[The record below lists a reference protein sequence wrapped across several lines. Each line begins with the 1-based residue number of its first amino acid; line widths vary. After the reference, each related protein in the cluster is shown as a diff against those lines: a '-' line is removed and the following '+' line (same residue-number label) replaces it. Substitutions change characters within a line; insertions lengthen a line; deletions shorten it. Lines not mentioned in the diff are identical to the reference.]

1 MNVRKSDNSTEE
13 FSVDKVKRGVCEAY
27 GSVGEECPE
36 ALIDSLS
43 KNLYI
48 YENIQT
54 SEIRRQVE
62 ECLMS
67 INKKVAKAYIAKN
80 EERDANGKILK
91 NKNDFIT
98 NYINASNASTG
109 SKFDPNANVTNKNIA
124 TLNAEIPKQ
133 GNIQFN
139 RYNTSNKIA
148 KLYSKKLAQQY
159 IKDLNSHIIYKNDE
173 SSFGINS
180 PYTYSAKEVI
190 EVKYND
196 RHLLLPF
203 DLLWDVVDEDEV
215 LVNESECVFQKYP
228 QELFVKDFGNKFTK
242 VTVITKKKRFRDLVR
257 VKTAFGEDV
266 IVTDNHPMIVDINDV
281 NNTVEAI
288 SSLGKIQYKI
298 NDVLEFDGVR
308 EIDLSHGP
316 DIQEYTQEYCVSY
329 NKNVFKRTLQIDEEF
344 GYFVGFF
351 VGDGHYNI
359 GKSNG
364 SICFT
369 QKDRNTLIY
378 LNNILFKKLGIVGTI
393 RYKRDK
399 TNCFILSIN
408 SDVLWWILSTVFQIK
423 DKAQN
428 KTLPYNILE
437 YNEEF
442 AKGILAGLIDSDGT
456 INDCQLCIRLA
467 SRSGIVQATALL
479 RHFNYGVGN
488 IIQNLPFSNN
498 ENHFNTNYTL
508 WGVNASVRNDST
520 KLTLSNKLSRVRICE
535 SGLKYAKD
543 GEVNITKVSVIQK
556 EDSFLECNDFIYDIT
571 TDTRTFAC
579 NNLLVHNCVAI
590 QSYPFLVDGLKGL
603 GGLST
608 APKNIDSFC
617 GMFVNLVFAVSSQFA
632 GAVAIAGTFNMFD
645 YYARKEWGD
654 DYYLND
660 DKPARIKYGKD
671 KEEPIS
677 ISKQIEQYFQQ
688 IVYSINQPAAARG
701 FQSA

>member
-1 MNVRKSDNSTEE
+1 MNVRKSDNSVEE

-27 GSVGEECPE
+27 GSVGETCPE

-80 EERDANGKILK
+80 EERDADGKILK

-98 NYINASNASTG
+98 NYISASNASTG

-190 EVKYND
+190 EVKYNG

-228 QELFVKDFGNKFTK
+228 QELFVKDWGNVFTK
-242 VTVITKKKRFRDLVR
+242 VTVITKKKRLRDLVR

-266 IVTDNHPMIVDINDV
+266 VVTDNHPMIVDINDV
-281 NNTVEAI
+281 NNTIEAI
-288 SSLGKIQYKI
+288 NSLGQVQYKI
-298 NDVLEFDGVR
+298 NDVLEFDGIR
-308 EIDLSHGP
+308 EIDLSHSP
-316 DIQEYTQEYCVSY
+316 DIQECTQEYCVSY

-369 QKDRNTLIY
+369 QKDRDTLIY

-456 INDCQLCIRLA
+456 INDCQLCVRLA
-467 SRSGIVQATALL
+467 SRSGIIQATALL

-520 KLTLSNKLSRVRICE
+520 KLPLSNKLSKVRICE

-556 EDSFLECNDFIYDIT
+556 EDSFLECNNFIYDIT
-571 TDTRTFAC
+571 TMTRTFAC

-603 GGLST
+603 GGLSA
-608 APKNIDSFC
+608 APKNLDSFC

-688 IVYSINQPAAARG
+688 IV
-701 FQSA
+701 